1 MLLTIKAACAEMSI
15 SESQFYVLQKA
26 GEIHSI
32 PVGTH
37 GRRVP
42 RTEIETYI
50 QRKLAAEQAEEMKA
64 AS

>member
-1 MLLTIKAACAEMSI
+1 MLLTIKAAAAEMCI

-32 PVGTH
+32 PVGSH

-42 RTEIETYI
+42 RTEIEAYI
-50 QRKLAAEQAEEMKA
+50 QRKLDEQAEEMKA